1 MTEGAWVPVAGVLA
15 AGIVAA
21 VLFFWRKGQPFA
33 DGDVFR
39 ASRLSSGN
47 RFFPTQ
53 VLVTPASVVHYTPEV
68 VGRKEHSIHM
78 AHVASVSIDTNLFF
92 SNVLIET
99 TGGTT
104 PVACHGHR
112 KADAI
117 RMKQLIEQ
125 YQTQYYRTAGTPSAA
140 EVSRG

>member
-1 MTEGAWVPVAGVLA
+1 MSEDVWIPLA
-15 AGIVAA
+15 AALAAIGVALF
-21 VLFFWRKGQPFA
+21 LFFWWKGQRFA

-39 ASRLSSGN
+39 ASRLSAGN
-47 RFFPTQ
+47 RLFPTQ
-53 VLVTPASVVHYTPEV
+53 VLVTPTAVVHYTPELI
-68 VGRKEHSIHM
+68 GRKEHSIHV
-78 AHVASVSIDTNLFF
+78 AHVASVSIETNLLF

-104 PVACHGHR
+104 PVSCHGHS
-112 KADAI
+112 KADAV

-125 YQTQYYRTAGTPSAA
+125 YQTQYYRSAGSPPAV